1 MKTEEERKGKEKIKE
16 VVGMSGKNMVE
27 MRIPREELENIDELV
42 REGYYGNRS
51 DAIEDILRRGAAYIR
66 LQFHY

>member
-1 MKTEEERKGKEKIKE
+1 MKEEERKGKEKIEE